1 MDDPSSEEA
10 LELERLAKS
19 MVELCVRNTVLE
31 DYHAGRFPRSRAG
44 DYSDVRVVT
53 PDGEIPWH
61 DLSRISDDEMK
72 ALMIEVVDRV
82 FTYLT
87 YPEILGAIPGGRL
100 WDRPKLDEAL
110 MKTVRRR
117 QGQAAAPS
125 SID

>member
-1 MDDPSSEEA
+1 M
-10 LELERLAKS
+10 
-19 MVELCVRNTVLE
+19 
-31 DYHAGRFPRSRAG
+31 
-44 DYSDVRVVT
+44 VT
-53 PDGEIPWH
+53 PDGEIPWR
-61 DLSRISDDEMK
+61 DLSRISDKEMK

-100 WDRPKLDEAL
+100 WDRAKLDEAL